1 MTKRIIFVV
10 ISILLL
16 VLPLISCG
24 KDTDV
29 PDGMIKASK
38 TEFYTMFVPENWY
51 VVETNSDATLAQSKV
66 DVLGTTELE
75 PVTVNAMFWSIDQ
88 SLWGEDKQ
96 AEAQAEFYKKYQ
108 EDMKGTFA
116 DFTHIETKDS
126 GYYTGAKEY
135 TFGAKYG
142 DIYYKYNMTVIIH
155 NQIYYVITFNFPQSN
170 LKRDAD
176 GKITP
181 SESFEAAEFEDS
193 KYADEIESVISN
205 FKPEK

>member
-1 MTKRIIFVV
+1 MKKRIVLVF
-10 ISILLL
+10 LAL
-16 VLPLISCG
+16 VLLSLSLASCG
-24 KDTDV
+24 RELDV
-29 PDGMIKASK
+29 PKGMKKASS

-51 VVETNSDATLAQSKV
+51 VVETNSDVTLAQSKV
-66 DVLGTTELE
+66 EVMGTTELE

-96 AEAQAEFYKKYQ
+96 AEAQDTFYKKYI

-116 DFTHIETKDS
+116 DFTHIETKES
-126 GYYTGAKEY
+126 GYYTGATEH

-170 LKRDAD
+170 LKRDSE

-181 SESFEAAEFEDS
+181 SASFDEAEFEDS
-193 KYADEIESVISN
+193 KYADDIENVVSN
-205 FKPEK
+205 FKPQK

>member
-1 MTKRIIFVV
+1 MTKKIIL
-10 ISILLL
+10 ILLSAL
-16 VLPLISCG
+16 LLIFPLCACG
-24 KDTDV
+24 RETDV
-29 PDGMIKASK
+29 PKGMKKASS

-51 VVETNSDATLAQSKV
+51 VVETNSDVTLAQSKV

-88 SLWGEDKQ
+88 ALWGKDD
-96 AEAQAEFYKKYQ
+96 EAHAEFYKKYE
-108 EDMKGTFA
+108 EDMKGTFS

-126 GYYTGAKEY
+126 AYYTGAKEH

-170 LKRDAD
+170 LTKDAD
-176 GKITP
+176 GKIKP
-181 SESFEAAEFEDS
+181 SESFDKAEFEDK
-193 KYADEIESVISN
+193 KYADEMENVISN